1 MSYIKAVEAARTYY
15 TEQRILE
22 TEPPES
28 WHSMLLSHK
37 VFLGLAIWTMASVIV
52 SIAGGVEV
60 LLTLELIGLLVT
72 RELTDGF
79 LTKSL
84 KDKLDYFI
92 YLGLFLFAV
101 VVVRRVW
108 LILD

>member
-1 MSYIKAVEAARTYY
+1 
-15 TEQRILE
+15 
-22 TEPPES
+22 
-28 WHSMLLSHK
+28 MLLSHK
-37 VFLGLAIWTMASVIV
+37 VFLGLALWTMASVIV

-79 LTKSL
+79 LSRTL

>member
-1 MSYIKAVEAARTYY
+1 M
-15 TEQRILE
+15 
-22 TEPPES
+22 
-28 WHSMLLSHK
+28 LSHK
-37 VFLGLAIWTMASVIV
+37 VFLGLALWTMASVIV

-79 LTKSL
+79 LSRAL

-92 YLGLFLFAV
+92 YIGLFLFAV

>member
-1 MSYIKAVEAARTYY
+1 
-15 TEQRILE
+15 
-22 TEPPES
+22 
-28 WHSMLLSHK
+28 MLLSQK
-37 VFLGLAIWTMASVIV
+37 VFLGLALWTMASVIV
-52 SIAGGVEV
+52 SIAGGIEV

-79 LTKSL
+79 LTRSL